1 MYLKSLVLKGFK
13 SFADRSVL
21 ALEPGIIAVVGPNG
35 SGKSNISDAV
45 LWVLG
50 ERNAKHLR
58 GQAMEDVIFAGS
70 SARKSVGIA
79 EVDLVLDNS
88 DGTLPVDFDE
98 VAVTRRM
105 YRSGESEYLING
117 VVARRMDVL
126 DILHDSGLGTGTH
139 SIISQGSLDSILQSK
154 PEDRRALIEEAAGVL
169 KHKQR
174 KAKSERKLAAMDAH
188 LARVKDVAAEVERQ
202 LGPLE
207 RKAKRARTY
216 QGLADELADL
226 SLSLAVDDLRTLRRG
241 WDDALARE
249 RALEAELEEKRAAIA
264 QAEAAAEELQ
274 EKIRRE
280 SVDAGELA
288 RRHRRASSAVERFDG
303 ATLLLHEKR
312 RAAQSYEAELRVTLE
327 ANAAKRAQAEAD
339 RAQAVEQLAEVQ
351 RDREQADANVARLA
365 YEQSENA
372 QKRRLLEREAE
383 ELERAKRDGERA
395 QEQARRELAET
406 QEALTSGL
414 AHVKLI
420 EGHGKE
426 LELQLERAKG
436 EAVSLA
442 EAATQAGQALEAL
455 VEAEGAARAR
465 VGEALGARETARGA
479 LDEARDAASL
489 LASEIKGLEEV
500 ERASAAVCPARA
512 WLMDHAVDLDVNL
525 APIAHVV
532 RASAGFEALVE
543 RLLGADVSALL
554 VDDAARANAVAAA
567 LAARDEQGEVV
578 LVPRAGEARRACPAR
593 EAAAAGLGRALVD
606 ELAYADEDAAAV
618 EALLGDVAVC
628 DDVDAAF
635 AVAAALAARDEQGEV
650 VLVPRAGEARRA
662 CPAREAAAA
671 GLGRALVDEL
681 AYADE
686 DAAAVEALLGDVAV
700 CDDVDAAFAAHARG
714 AEGVRFVTRGG
725 CVVWPN
731 GKVTLGAAA
740 VDDEEGVLAR
750 ARRLE
755 ELRAQLRAAE
765 SERASA
771 EERAAAAEEALRA
784 AQGESLRLSQELA
797 ELRGKTDSARA
808 EARRAEEKLA
818 AVRREFEDIERQRGE
833 AERTV
838 AQARPSVEALGQ
850 KLAAL
855 KQELESAAARYEEA
869 QEAVVPLRKEAARL
883 RDALSEAKL
892 KAATLS
898 ERQTYTSRVVD
909 ARTRDLE
916 AVASSDAEAR
926 ESLVK
931 KQVAQRRIEPLLAL
945 FEELVASARRWTR
958 DLEEAATAAQ
968 DSSTGL
974 HNAVNEA
981 RARARAAHDA
991 FDDANARLSAA
1002 RVDKG
1007 RLEVQVDAA
1016 VNAIVHDCKVPL
1028 DRALET
1034 PELEDRGATEDAAF
1048 KLRRRIAN
1056 MGTINPDAAEEYE
1069 QLKTRY
1075 DYLAA
1080 QLSDLDGA
1088 RRSLAKIVRV
1098 IDARMKD
1105 DFVRTF
1111 DAVNK
1116 NFSEIF
1122 AVLFPGGSAELTL
1135 VDPDDLENTGVEVT
1149 AQPRGKRITKMM
1161 LMSGGEKSLT
1171 ALALLFAVYRIR
1183 TTPFYILDEVEA
1195 ALDDSNLRRLT
1206 MYLDTLRDTTQL
1218 IMITHQR
1225 RTMEM
1230 ADMLFGVSMQADGVT
1245 KVVSQKL
1252 ENALR
1257 HAE

>member
-21 ALEPGIIAVVGPNG
+21 ALEPGITAVVGPNG

-98 VAVTRRM
+98 VAITRRM

-188 LARVKDVAAEVERQ
+188 LSRVKDVAAEVERQ

-226 SLSLAVDDLRTLRRG
+226 NLGLAVDDLRTLRRG
-241 WDDALARE
+241 WNDAVSRE
-249 RALEAELEEKRAAIA
+249 QALEAELEQKRAAIA

-288 RRHRRASSAVERFDG
+288 RQHRRASSAVERFDG

-327 ANAAKRAQAEAD
+327 ANKAKRAQAEAD
-339 RAQAVEQLAEVQ
+339 RAQAAAQLAEVQ
-351 RDREQADANVARLA
+351 HDREQADAAVARLA
-365 YEQSENA
+365 QEQAENA
-372 QKRRLLEREAE
+372 QQRRALEREVE
-383 ELERAKRDGERA
+383 ELERAKRTGERA

-426 LELQLERAKG
+426 LELQLERAQA
-436 EAVSLA
+436 EAVALA
-442 EAATQAGQALEAL
+442 DAAAQAGTALDAL

-465 VGEALGARETARGA
+465 VGEALGARETARGE

-489 LASEIKGLEEV
+489 VASEIKGLEEV
-500 ERASAAVCPARA
+500 ERASAAAGPARA
-512 WLMDHAVDLDVNL
+512 WLLDNAADLGVRLDPLAHAV
-525 APIAHVV
+525 
-532 RASAGFEALVE
+532 RATEGFEALVE
-543 RLLGADVSALL
+543 HLLSSDVSALL
-554 VDDAARANAVAAA
+554 VDDATRANAAAAA
-567 LAARDEQGEVV
+567 LVAQGERGEVV
-578 LVPRAGEARRACPAR
+578 LVPRTGESARSAAAR

-606 ELAYADEDAAAV
+606 ELTYAAEDADAV
-618 EALLGDVAVC
+618 EALLGDVVVC
-628 DDVDAAF
+628 
-635 AVAAALAARDEQGEV
+635 
-650 VLVPRAGEARRA
+650 
-662 CPAREAAAA
+662 
-671 GLGRALVDEL
+671 
-681 AYADE
+681 AD
-686 DAAAVEALLGDVAV
+686 L
-700 CDDVDAAFAAHARG
+700 DAAFAAHARR
-714 AEGVRFVTRGG
+714 AQGVRYVTSDG
-725 CVVWPN
+725 CIVWPN
-731 GKVTLGAAA
+731 GKVTVGAAA
-740 VDDEEGVLAR
+740 ADSDEGVLAR

-755 ELRAQLRAAE
+755 ELRGRLRAAE
-765 SERASA
+765 EARAAA
-771 EERAAAAEEALRA
+771 EERAAAAEAALRT

-808 EARRAEEKLA
+808 EARRGEEKLA

-838 AQARPSVEALGQ
+838 AEARPSVEALEQ

-855 KQELESAAARYEEA
+855 KQELEQGAARLEEA
-869 QEAVVPLRKEAARL
+869 QDTVVPLRKEAARL

-916 AVASSDAEAR
+916 AVAKSDAEAR
-926 ESLVK
+926 ETLLRK
-931 KQVAQRRIEPLLAL
+931 TVAQKRIEPLLAL
-945 FEELVASARRWTR
+945 FEELVASARKWTR

-981 RARARAAHDA
+981 RAVARAAHDA

-1016 VNAIVHDCKVPL
+1016 VNVIVHDCNVPL
-1028 DRALET
+1028 DRALEL
-1034 PELEDRGATEDAAF
+1034 PELEDRGACEDAAF

-1069 QLKTRY
+1069 QLKERY

-1080 QLSDLDGA
+1080 QLADLDSA
-1088 RRSLAKIVRV
+1088 RRSLTKIVRV

-1105 DFVRTF
+1105 DFIRTYEAV
-1111 DAVNK
+1111 DA
-1116 NFSEIF
+1116 NFREIF
-1122 AVLFPGGSAELTL
+1122 AVLFPGGSAELAL
-1135 VDPDDLENTGVEVT
+1135 SDPDDLENTGVEVT
-1149 AQPRGKRITKMM
+1149 AQPKGKRITKMM

-1206 MYLDTLRDTTQL
+1206 MYLESLRDSTQL

-1230 ADMLFGVSMQADGVT
+1230 ADVLFGVSMQADGVT

-1252 ENALR
+1252 DRALQY
-1257 HAE
+1257 AE

>member
-1 MYLKSLVLKGFK
+1 M
-13 SFADRSVL
+13 
-21 ALEPGIIAVVGPNG
+21 
-35 SGKSNISDAV
+35 
-45 LWVLG
+45 
-50 ERNAKHLR
+50 
-58 GQAMEDVIFAGS
+58 
-70 SARKSVGIA
+70 
-79 EVDLVLDNS
+79 
-88 DGTLPVDFDE
+88 
-98 VAVTRRM
+98 
-105 YRSGESEYLING
+105 
-117 VVARRMDVL
+117 
-126 DILHDSGLGTGTH
+126 
-139 SIISQGSLDSILQSK
+139 
-154 PEDRRALIEEAAGVL
+154 
-169 KHKQR
+169 
-174 KAKSERKLAAMDAH
+174 
-188 LARVKDVAAEVERQ
+188 
-202 LGPLE
+202 
-207 RKAKRARTY
+207 
-216 QGLADELADL
+216 
-226 SLSLAVDDLRTLRRG
+226 
-241 WDDALARE
+241 
-249 RALEAELEEKRAAIA
+249 
-264 QAEAAAEELQ
+264 
-274 EKIRRE
+274 
-280 SVDAGELA
+280 
-288 RRHRRASSAVERFDG
+288 
-303 ATLLLHEKR
+303 
-312 RAAQSYEAELRVTLE
+312 TLE
-327 ANAAKRAQAEAD
+327 ANKAKRAQAEAD
-339 RAQAVEQLAEVQ
+339 RAQAAAQLAEVQ
-351 RDREQADANVARLA
+351 RDREQADAAVARLA
-365 YEQSENA
+365 GEQSENA
-372 QKRRLLEREAE
+372 QQRRALEREVE

-395 QEQARRELAET
+395 QEQARRELAST

-426 LELQLERAKG
+426 LELQLERAQA
-436 EAVSLA
+436 EAVALA
-442 EAATQAGQALEAL
+442 EAATQAEQALAAL

-465 VGEALGARETARGA
+465 VGEALGAREAARGA

-489 LASEIKGLEEV
+489 VASEIKGLEEV
-500 ERASAAVCPARA
+500 ERASAAAGPARA
-512 WLMDHAVDLDVNL
+512 WVLDNAVDLDVRL
-525 APIAHVV
+525 APIAHAV
-532 RASAGFEALVE
+532 RASEGFEALVE
-543 RLLGADVSALL
+543 HLLGADVSALL
-554 VDDAARANAVAAA
+554 VDDASRANAVAAA
-567 LAARDEQGEVV
+567 LAARDERGEVV
-578 LVPRAGEARRACPAR
+578 LVPRSGEARRACTAR
-593 EAAAAGLGRALVD
+593 DAAAAGLGRALVD
-606 ELAYADEDAAAV
+606 ELAYAEADAAAV
-618 EALLGDVAVC
+618 EALLGDVV
-628 DDVDAAF
+628 
-635 AVAAALAARDEQGEV
+635 
-650 VLVPRAGEARRA
+650 
-662 CPAREAAAA
+662 
-671 GLGRALVDEL
+671 
-681 AYADE
+681 
-686 DAAAVEALLGDVAV
+686 V

-714 AEGVRFVTRGG
+714 AHEVRFVTRGG
-725 CVVWPN
+725 CIVWPN
-731 GKVTLGAAA
+731 GKVTVGAAA
-740 VDDEEGVLAR
+740 ADSEEGVLAR

-765 SERASA
+765 SERAGA

-797 ELRGKTDSARA
+797 ELRGKTDSART

-838 AQARPSVEALGQ
+838 AEARPSVEVLEQ
-850 KLAAL
+850 KLATL
-855 KQELESAAARYEEA
+855 KQELGAGAARLEEA
-869 QEAVVPLRKEAARL
+869 QDAVVPLRKDAARL

-892 KAATLS
+892 KAATLA
-898 ERQTYTSRVVD
+898 ERQTYESRVVD
-909 ARTRDLE
+909 ARTRDLD
-916 AVASSDAEAR
+916 AVAASDADAR
-926 ESLVK
+926 EALVK
-931 KQVAQRRIEPLLAL
+931 KRVAQERIEPLLAL

-991 FDDANARLSAA
+991 FDDANARLSTA

-1028 DRALET
+1028 ERALEL

-1080 QLSDLDGA
+1080 QLADLDGA
-1088 RRSLAKIVRV
+1088 RRSLTKIVRV

-1105 DFVRTF
+1105 DFIRTYE
-1111 DAVNK
+1111 AVNK

-1135 VDPDDLENTGVEVT
+1135 VDPDDLEATGVEVT

-1206 MYLDTLRDTTQL
+1206 SYLESLRDTTQL

-1230 ADMLFGVSMQADGVT
+1230 ADVLFGVSMQADGVT

>member
-303 ATLLLHEKR
+303 ATLLLYEKR

-365 YEQSENA
+365 SEQSENA
-372 QKRRLLEREAE
+372 QKRRSLEREAE

-426 LELQLERAKG
+426 LELQLERAKT

-489 LASEIKGLEEV
+489 LASEIKGLEEI
-500 ERASAAVCPARA
+500 ERASAAAGPARA

-554 VDDAARANAVAAA
+554 VDDAARAN
-567 LAARDEQGEVV
+567 
-578 LVPRAGEARRACPAR
+578 
-593 EAAAAGLGRALVD
+593 
-606 ELAYADEDAAAV
+606 
-618 EALLGDVAVC
+618 
-628 DDVDAAF
+628 

-838 AQARPSVEALGQ
+838 AQARPSVEALEQ

-855 KQELESAAARYEEA
+855 KQELESAAARYEKA

-1111 DAVNK
+1111 EAVNK

>member
-500 ERASAAVCPARA
+500 ERASAAVGPARA

-578 LVPRAGEARRACPAR
+578 LV
-593 EAAAAGLGRALVD
+593 
-606 ELAYADEDAAAV
+606 
-618 EALLGDVAVC
+618 
-628 DDVDAAF
+628 
-635 AVAAALAARDEQGEV
+635 
-650 VLVPRAGEARRA
+650 
-662 CPAREAAAA
+662 REAAAA

>member
-365 YEQSENA
+365 SEQSENA
-372 QKRRLLEREAE
+372 QKRRSLEREAE

-426 LELQLERAKG
+426 LELQLERAKT

-465 VGEALGARETARGA
+465 VGL
-479 LDEARDAASL
+479 SL
-489 LASEIKGLEEV
+489 I
-500 ERASAAVCPARA
+500 
-512 WLMDHAVDLDVNL
+512 H
-525 APIAHVV
+525 I
-532 RASAGFEALVE
+532 
-543 RLLGADVSALL
+543 
-554 VDDAARANAVAAA
+554 
-567 LAARDEQGEVV
+567 
-578 LVPRAGEARRACPAR
+578 
-593 EAAAAGLGRALVD
+593 
-606 ELAYADEDAAAV
+606 
-618 EALLGDVAVC
+618 
-628 DDVDAAF
+628 
-635 AVAAALAARDEQGEV
+635 
-650 VLVPRAGEARRA
+650 
-662 CPAREAAAA
+662 
-671 GLGRALVDEL
+671 
-681 AYADE
+681 
-686 DAAAVEALLGDVAV
+686 
-700 CDDVDAAFAAHARG
+700 
-714 AEGVRFVTRGG
+714 
-725 CVVWPN
+725 
-731 GKVTLGAAA
+731 
-740 VDDEEGVLAR
+740 
-750 ARRLE
+750 
-755 ELRAQLRAAE
+755 
-765 SERASA
+765 
-771 EERAAAAEEALRA
+771 
-784 AQGESLRLSQELA
+784 
-797 ELRGKTDSARA
+797 
-808 EARRAEEKLA
+808 
-818 AVRREFEDIERQRGE
+818 
-833 AERTV
+833 
-838 AQARPSVEALGQ
+838 
-850 KLAAL
+850 
-855 KQELESAAARYEEA
+855 
-869 QEAVVPLRKEAARL
+869 
-883 RDALSEAKL
+883 
-892 KAATLS
+892 
-898 ERQTYTSRVVD
+898 
-909 ARTRDLE
+909 
-916 AVASSDAEAR
+916 
-926 ESLVK
+926 
-931 KQVAQRRIEPLLAL
+931 
-945 FEELVASARRWTR
+945 
-958 DLEEAATAAQ
+958 
-968 DSSTGL
+968 
-974 HNAVNEA
+974 
-981 RARARAAHDA
+981 
-991 FDDANARLSAA
+991 
-1002 RVDKG
+1002 
-1007 RLEVQVDAA
+1007 
-1016 VNAIVHDCKVPL
+1016 
-1028 DRALET
+1028 
-1034 PELEDRGATEDAAF
+1034 
-1048 KLRRRIAN
+1048 
-1056 MGTINPDAAEEYE
+1056 
-1069 QLKTRY
+1069 
-1075 DYLAA
+1075 
-1080 QLSDLDGA
+1080 
-1088 RRSLAKIVRV
+1088 
-1098 IDARMKD
+1098 
-1105 DFVRTF
+1105 
-1111 DAVNK
+1111 
-1116 NFSEIF
+1116 
-1122 AVLFPGGSAELTL
+1122 
-1135 VDPDDLENTGVEVT
+1135 
-1149 AQPRGKRITKMM
+1149 
-1161 LMSGGEKSLT
+1161 
-1171 ALALLFAVYRIR
+1171 
-1183 TTPFYILDEVEA
+1183 
-1195 ALDDSNLRRLT
+1195 
-1206 MYLDTLRDTTQL
+1206 
-1218 IMITHQR
+1218 
-1225 RTMEM
+1225 
-1230 ADMLFGVSMQADGVT
+1230 
-1245 KVVSQKL
+1245 
-1252 ENALR
+1252 
-1257 HAE
+1257 

>member
-21 ALEPGIIAVVGPNG
+21 ALEPGITAVVGPNG

-98 VAVTRRM
+98 VAITRRM

-188 LARVKDVAAEVERQ
+188 LSRVKDVAAEVERQ

-226 SLSLAVDDLRTLRRG
+226 NLGLAVDDLRTLRRG
-241 WDDALARE
+241 WNDAVSRE
-249 RALEAELEEKRAAIA
+249 QALEAELEQKRAAIA

-288 RRHRRASSAVERFDG
+288 RQHRRASSAVERFDG

-327 ANAAKRAQAEAD
+327 SNKAKRTQAEAD
-339 RAQAVEQLAEVQ
+339 RAQAAAQLAEVQ
-351 RDREQADANVARLA
+351 HDREQADAAVARLA
-365 YEQSENA
+365 QEQAENA
-372 QKRRLLEREAE
+372 QQRRALEREVE
-383 ELERAKRDGERA
+383 ELERAKRTGERA

-426 LELQLERAKG
+426 LELQLERAQA
-436 EAVSLA
+436 EAVALA
-442 EAATQAGQALEAL
+442 DAAAQAGTALDAL

-465 VGEALGARETARGA
+465 VGEALGARETARGE

-489 LASEIKGLEEV
+489 VASEIKGLEEV
-500 ERASAAVCPARA
+500 ERASAAAGPARA
-512 WLMDHAVDLDVNL
+512 WLLDNAADLGVRLDPLAHA
-525 APIAHVV
+525 V
-532 RASAGFEALVE
+532 RASEGFEALVE
-543 RLLGADVSALL
+543 HLLSSDVSALL
-554 VDDAARANAVAAA
+554 VDDATRANAAAAA
-567 LAARDEQGEVV
+567 LVAQDERGEVV
-578 LVPRAGEARRACPAR
+578 LVPRTGESARSAAAR

-606 ELAYADEDAAAV
+606 ELTYAAEDADAV
-618 EALLGDVAVC
+618 EALLGDVVVC
-628 DDVDAAF
+628 
-635 AVAAALAARDEQGEV
+635 
-650 VLVPRAGEARRA
+650 
-662 CPAREAAAA
+662 
-671 GLGRALVDEL
+671 
-681 AYADE
+681 AD
-686 DAAAVEALLGDVAV
+686 L
-700 CDDVDAAFAAHARG
+700 DAAFAAHARR
-714 AEGVRFVTRGG
+714 AQGVRYVTSDG
-725 CVVWPN
+725 CIVWPN
-731 GKVTLGAAA
+731 GKVTVGAAA
-740 VDDEEGVLAR
+740 ADSDEGVLAR

-755 ELRAQLRAAE
+755 ELRGRLRAAE
-765 SERASA
+765 EARAAA
-771 EERAAAAEEALRA
+771 EERAAAAEAALRT

-808 EARRAEEKLA
+808 EARRGEEKLA

-838 AQARPSVEALGQ
+838 AEARPSVEALEQ

-855 KQELESAAARYEEA
+855 KQELEQGAARLEEA
-869 QEAVVPLRKEAARL
+869 QDTVVPLRKEAARL

-916 AVASSDAEAR
+916 AVAKSDAEAR
-926 ESLVK
+926 ETLLRK
-931 KQVAQRRIEPLLAL
+931 TVAQKRIEPLLAL
-945 FEELVASARRWTR
+945 FEELVASARKWTR

-981 RARARAAHDA
+981 RAVARAAHDA

-1016 VNAIVHDCKVPL
+1016 VNVIVHDCNVPL
-1028 DRALET
+1028 DRALEL
-1034 PELEDRGATEDAAF
+1034 PELEDRGACEDAAF

-1069 QLKTRY
+1069 QLKERY

-1080 QLSDLDGA
+1080 QLADLDSA
-1088 RRSLAKIVRV
+1088 RRSLTKIVRV

-1105 DFVRTF
+1105 DFIRTYEAV
-1111 DAVNK
+1111 DA
-1116 NFSEIF
+1116 NFREIF
-1122 AVLFPGGSAELTL
+1122 AVLFPGGSAELAL
-1135 VDPDDLENTGVEVT
+1135 SDPDDLENTGVEVT
-1149 AQPRGKRITKMM
+1149 AQPKGKRITKMM

-1195 ALDDSNLRRLT
+1195 ALDDSNLRCLT
-1206 MYLDTLRDTTQL
+1206 MYLESLRDSTQL

-1230 ADMLFGVSMQADGVT
+1230 ADVLFGVSMQADGVT

-1252 ENALR
+1252 DRALQY
-1257 HAE
+1257 AE

>member
-1 MYLKSLVLKGFK
+1 MYK
-13 SFADRSVL
+13 
-21 ALEPGIIAVVGPNG
+21 
-35 SGKSNISDAV
+35 
-45 LWVLG
+45 
-50 ERNAKHLR
+50 
-58 GQAMEDVIFAGS
+58 
-70 SARKSVGIA
+70 
-79 EVDLVLDNS
+79 
-88 DGTLPVDFDE
+88 
-98 VAVTRRM
+98 
-105 YRSGESEYLING
+105 
-117 VVARRMDVL
+117 
-126 DILHDSGLGTGTH
+126 
-139 SIISQGSLDSILQSK
+139 
-154 PEDRRALIEEAAGVL
+154 
-169 KHKQR
+169 
-174 KAKSERKLAAMDAH
+174 
-188 LARVKDVAAEVERQ
+188 RQ
-202 LGPLE
+202 
-207 RKAKRARTY
+207 
-216 QGLADELADL
+216 
-226 SLSLAVDDLRTLRRG
+226 
-241 WDDALARE
+241 
-249 RALEAELEEKRAAIA
+249 
-264 QAEAAAEELQ
+264 
-274 EKIRRE
+274 
-280 SVDAGELA
+280 
-288 RRHRRASSAVERFDG
+288 
-303 ATLLLHEKR
+303 
-312 RAAQSYEAELRVTLE
+312 
-327 ANAAKRAQAEAD
+327 
-339 RAQAVEQLAEVQ
+339 
-351 RDREQADANVARLA
+351 A

-500 ERASAAVCPARA
+500 ERASAAVGPARA

-554 VDDAARANAVAAA
+554 VDDAARAN
-567 LAARDEQGEVV
+567 
-578 LVPRAGEARRACPAR
+578 
-593 EAAAAGLGRALVD
+593 
-606 ELAYADEDAAAV
+606 
-618 EALLGDVAVC
+618 
-628 DDVDAAF
+628 